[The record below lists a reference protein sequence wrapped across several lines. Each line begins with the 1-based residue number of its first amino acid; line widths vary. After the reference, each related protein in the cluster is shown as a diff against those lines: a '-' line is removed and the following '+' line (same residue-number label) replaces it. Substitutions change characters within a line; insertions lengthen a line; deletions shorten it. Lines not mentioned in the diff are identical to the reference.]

1 MGPMVLVF
9 CSRFPVLS
17 ASVLSFLE
25 EHQIYAF
32 GYPYMRT
39 LPFRYLFERRVR
51 NNRSTNLISELWKRT
66 LLDQQRTHVL
76 KGVLCTVPI
85 IKGYFEQIWPMLIAE
100 KRDDDEEPLKSFKEK
115 CRQAF
120 EQANIDIKPNS
131 QIIQSR
137 MASMDIDP
145 LIDQLNHLLGV
156 VHLMKEHLQAQQ
168 VLKIKNDEGKSNEED
183 NMNRLGCV
191 ASPCSSSMETRSID
205 EAVESS
211 STAAAC
217 PMDTSTID
225 KRSSDENDEP
235 RSFKRLRSSCSQS
248 NDSQTMTTL
257 PWIPPSKQQISR
269 LQSQSSSLFQFVL
282 LLVHTILTASQQHLT
297 DEQYRWLHS
306 TVHLYDEH
314 SDSQKLDILIE
325 TACTVVKTNLVR

>member
-17 ASVLSFLE
+17 ATVLSFLE

-76 KGVLCTVPI
+76 KGVLCTVTI
-85 IKGYFEQIWPMLIAE
+85 IKEYFQQIWPMLIAE
-100 KRDDDEEPLKSFKEK
+100 KRDDDEEPLKTFKEK

-131 QIIQSR
+131 QIIQSS
-137 MASMDIDP
+137 MASMDNDQ
-145 LIDQLNHLLGV
+145 LIDQLKDLLSV
-156 VHLMKEHLQAQQ
+156 VQQMKEHIQSPQ
-168 VLKIKNDEGKSNEED
+168 VLKIKNDEGKWNDED
-183 NMNRLGCV
+183 KMNLLV
-191 ASPCSSSMETRSID
+191 FLASPCLSSETHVID
-205 EAVESS
+205 EAVDSS
-211 STAAAC
+211 PTAAAS

-225 KRSSDENDEP
+225 KRSSDENDER

-248 NDSQTMTTL
+248 NDSQTTTTL
-257 PWIPPSKQQISR
+257 LWIPPSKQQISR
-269 LQSQSSSLFQFVL
+269 LQSQSFSLFQFLL
-282 LLVHTILTASQQHLT
+282 LLVHTILTTPQQHLT
-297 DEQYRWLHS
+297 DEQNRWLHS

-314 SDSQKLDILIE
+314 SDSQKLTILIE